1 MWDFGLPL
9 EILDGLRCIPGAHPP
24 GPSSLVVREQGTCL
38 KATYFPHSHGNQPI
52 KEMEIKP
59 PQLVRVGRAA
69 ASPSSHSGLADSTG
83 IGHAGSFRNVVGKT
97 SGPLMTCSGLRPNA
111 CCLFHSPMLTYRVDA
126 DKGFNF
132 SVGDDAFVCQKKNH
146 FQVTVY
152 IGMLGDP
159 KYVKTPEGLKPL
171 ECFYL
176 KLHGVKASGSQANA
190 AGRRGAEIG
199 PTPHLSYAESL
210 GSAGEC

>member
-1 MWDFGLPL
+1 MQGLGKVHVHVPYRPL
-9 EILDGLRCIPGAHPP
+9 AASVSVCMAHPAP
-24 GPSSLVVREQGTCL
+24 HKYKPLVV
-38 KATYFPHSHGNQPI
+38 
-52 KEMEIKP
+52 
-59 PQLVRVGRAA
+59 
-69 ASPSSHSGLADSTG
+69 
-83 IGHAGSFRNVVGKT
+83 
-97 SGPLMTCSGLRPNA
+97 CSVLWSNI

-176 KLHGVKASGSQANA
+176 KLHGVKASRSEGPVANP
-190 AGRRGAEIG
+190 AGRRGA
-199 PTPHLSYAESL
+199 
-210 GSAGEC
+210 

>member
-1 MWDFGLPL
+1 MNSHCSSVVARGGEPRDLPRRGGLLGTCTVPCRPL
-9 EILDGLRCIPGAHPP
+9 VASVSGCMARPAPNKRKP
-24 GPSSLVVREQGTCL
+24 LVV
-38 KATYFPHSHGNQPI
+38 
-52 KEMEIKP
+52 
-59 PQLVRVGRAA
+59 
-69 ASPSSHSGLADSTG
+69 
-83 IGHAGSFRNVVGKT
+83 
-97 SGPLMTCSGLRPNA
+97 CSGIWSNT

-176 KLHGVKASGSQANA
+176 KLHGVKASRS
-190 AGRRGAEIG
+190 
-199 PTPHLSYAESL
+199 
-210 GSAGEC
+210 

>member
-1 MWDFGLPL
+1 MHPHPGMRPCTVPYGPL
-9 EILDGLRCIPGAHPP
+9 VTSASGCVAHPSP
-24 GPSSLVVREQGTCL
+24 DKRKPLVACT
-38 KATYFPHSHGNQPI
+38 
-52 KEMEIKP
+52 
-59 PQLVRVGRAA
+59 
-69 ASPSSHSGLADSTG
+69 GL
-83 IGHAGSFRNVVGKT
+83 
-97 SGPLMTCSGLRPNA
+97 CSNA

-176 KLHGVKASGSQANA
+176 KLHGVKASGS
-190 AGRRGAEIG
+190 
-199 PTPHLSYAESL
+199 
-210 GSAGEC
+210 

>member
-1 MWDFGLPL
+1 
-9 EILDGLRCIPGAHPP
+9 
-24 GPSSLVVREQGTCL
+24 
-38 KATYFPHSHGNQPI
+38 
-52 KEMEIKP
+52 
-59 PQLVRVGRAA
+59 
-69 ASPSSHSGLADSTG
+69 
-83 IGHAGSFRNVVGKT
+83 
-97 SGPLMTCSGLRPNA
+97 
-111 CCLFHSPMLTYRVDA
+111 MLTYRVDA

-176 KLHGVKASGSQANA
+176 KLHGVKASGSQGPAANPVGKKGCLVDGWDQA
-190 AGRRGAEIG
+190 TPNLHVLRCRRVLKARTRQI
-199 PTPHLSYAESL
+199 LNDES
-210 GSAGEC
+210 

>member
-1 MWDFGLPL
+1 MPLRPMPWPCAVPYGPLVASAFG
-9 EILDGLRCIPGAHPP
+9 RVAHPP
-24 GPSSLVVREQGTCL
+24 PREPEPLLV
-38 KATYFPHSHGNQPI
+38 
-52 KEMEIKP
+52 
-59 PQLVRVGRAA
+59 
-69 ASPSSHSGLADSTG
+69 
-83 IGHAGSFRNVVGKT
+83 
-97 SGPLMTCSGLRPNA
+97 CSGRWSNA
-111 CCLFHSPMLTYRVDA
+111 CCLSCSPMLTYRVDA

-176 KLHGVKASGSQANA
+176 KLHGVKASGS
-190 AGRRGAEIG
+190 
-199 PTPHLSYAESL
+199 
-210 GSAGEC
+210 